1 MDIAGSVLDLV
12 GNTPLVYLDRV
23 RERKGARVAAKLEMF
38 NPGSSV
44 KDRIGLPM
52 IRAGEKAG
60 LLKPGGTI
68 VEPTSGNTG
77 LGLAMAAS
85 VLGYKMICTAADKI
99 TVEKVR
105 LLEAF
110 GAQVITCPTNVDAD
124 DPRSYYKVAE
134 RIRDEQGAYL
144 PYQYYNQA
152 NPEAH
157 LHTTGP
163 EIWEQ
168 TDGRLTHLVF
178 GMGTGG
184 TISGTGRYVHQQAKK
199 AKRSVQVVAVDT
211 VGSVY
216 KEYHKT
222 GRFPKDIHQYLIDGI
237 GEDFMPSTVWWEEID
252 DVATCT
258 DEDAYLMQARLARE
272 EAIFTGSSGGAAA
285 HAAVQIAAKLPKD
298 ALVVTLLPDT
308 GERYLTKFNLAWMES
323 KGLTK
328 APAYLRKRA
337 GTPFDVSKP
346 AKATK
351 PKPGQ
356 PTMPKAGAPPPPNPR
371 LSRPQMSR
379 MTQTPRGR
387 SVSSVSSVDRPS
399 AAKRAGKGKKPTRR
413 GGR

>member
-1 MDIAGSVLDLV
+1 MPIAASVLDLV
-12 GNTPLVYLDRV
+12 GNTPMVYLDRV
-23 RERKGARVAAKLEMF
+23 RHRKGARVAAKLEMF

-44 KDRIGLPM
+44 KDRIGLPL

-99 TVEKVR
+99 TDEKVR

-110 GAQVITCPTNVDAD
+110 GAQVIRCPTNVEAD

-134 RIRDEQGAYL
+134 RIRDEQGAFL
-144 PYQYYNQA
+144 PYQYFNQA

-157 LHTTGP
+157 YATTGP
-163 EIWEQ
+163 EVWEQ
-168 TDGRLTHLVF
+168 TDGRVTHIVF

-184 TISGTGRYVHQQAKK
+184 TISGTGRYLHEQARR

-216 KEYHKT
+216 KEYHRSGK
-222 GRFPKDIHQYLIDGI
+222 FPKDIHQYLIDGI
-237 GEDFMPSTVWWEEID
+237 GEDFMPTTVWWEDID
-252 DVATCT
+252 DVATVT

-272 EAIFTGSSGGAAA
+272 EALFTGSSGGAAA
-285 HAAVQIAAKLPKD
+285 HAAVELAKTLPKD
-298 ALVVTLLPDT
+298 DLVVTLLPDT
-308 GERYLTKFNLAWMES
+308 GERYLTKFNLPWMEA

-328 APAYLRKRA
+328 APKYLRERA
-337 GTPFDVSKP
+337 AKPFDVAARP
-346 AKATK
+346 KAVK
-351 PKPGQ
+351 PKAGQ
-356 PTMPKAGAPPPPNPR
+356 PTMPKKGMPPPPNPR
-371 LSRPQMSR
+371 LVARPQ
-379 MTQTPRGR
+379 G
-387 SVSSVSSVDRPS
+387 
-399 AAKRAGKGKKPTRR
+399 AKRGAR
-413 GGR
+413 

>member
-1 MDIAGSVLDLV
+1 MDIAASVLDLV
-12 GNTPLVYLDRV
+12 GNTPMVYLDRV

-44 KDRIGLPM
+44 KDRIGLPL

-60 LLKPGGTI
+60 LLKPGGLI

-85 VLGYKMICTAADKI
+85 MLGYKLICTAADKI
-99 TVEKVR
+99 TPEKIR
-105 LLEAF
+105 LLESF
-110 GAQVITCPTNVDAD
+110 GAQVITCPTNVEAD

-134 RIRDEQGAYL
+134 RLRDEFGAYL

-157 LHTTGP
+157 LKSTGP
-163 EIWEQ
+163 EIWKQ
-168 TDGRLTHLVF
+168 TDGKVTHLVV

-184 TISGTGRYVHQQAKK
+184 TISGTGRYLHQAAKK

-216 KEYHKT
+216 KEYHKSGT
-222 GRFPKDIHQYLIDGI
+222 FPKDIHQYLIDGI
-237 GEDFMPSTVWWEEID
+237 GEDFMPTTVWWEEID
-252 DVATCT
+252 DVATCS

-272 EAIFTGSSGGAAA
+272 EAIFTGSSGGAAV
-285 HAAVQIAAKLPKD
+285 HAAVQLAAKLPKS

-308 GERYLTKFNLAWMES
+308 GERYLSKFNVPWMES

-328 APAYLRKRA
+328 APKYLRSRA
-337 GTPFDVSKP
+337 ASLPDLSKP
-346 AKATK
+346 AKKVK

-356 PTMPKAGAPPPPNPR
+356 PTIPAAGTPPPPNPR
-371 LSRPQMSR
+371 LA
-379 MTQTPRGR
+379 
-387 SVSSVSSVDRPS
+387 
-399 AAKRAGKGKKPTRR
+399 AAKAKPAAKKAARR

>member
-1 MDIAGSVLDLV
+1 MDIAANVLELV
-12 GNTPLVYLDRV
+12 GNTPMVYLDRL
-23 RERKGARVAAKLEMF
+23 RDPKGARVAAKLEMF

-44 KDRIGLPM
+44 KDRIGLPL

-85 VLGYKMICTAADKI
+85 VLGYKMVCTAPDKI
-99 TVEKVR
+99 TTEKVR

-110 GAQVITCPTNVDAD
+110 GAQVLLCPTNVEAD

-134 RIRDEQGAYL
+134 RLRDEFGAYL
-144 PYQYYNQA
+144 PYQYYNAA

-157 LHTTGP
+157 RKSTGP
-163 EIWEQ
+163 EIWDQ
-168 TDGRLTHLVF
+168 TDGKVTHIVF

-184 TISGTGRYVHQQAKK
+184 TISGTGRYLHEAAKK

-216 KEYHKT
+216 KEYHKS
-222 GRFPKDIHQYLIDGI
+222 GKFPRDIHQYLIDGI
-237 GEDFMPSTVWWEEID
+237 GEDFMPTTVWWEDID
-252 DVATCT
+252 DVATCS

-272 EAIFTGSSGGAAA
+272 EALFTGSSGGAAV
-285 HAAVQIAAKLPKD
+285 HAAIELAKTLPKS

-308 GERYLTKFNLAWMES
+308 GERYLSKFNVAWMES

-328 APAYLRKRA
+328 APAYLKSRA
-337 GTPFDVSKP
+337 AKPFDLSRP
-346 AKATK
+346 AKAVK
-351 PKPGQ
+351 PKPGL
-356 PTMPKAGAPPPPNPR
+356 PSMPKKGTPPPPNPR
-371 LSRPQMSR
+371 LAK
-379 MTQTPRGR
+379 
-387 SVSSVSSVDRPS
+387 
-399 AAKRAGKGKKPTRR
+399 AAKPAASRSAQGKR
-413 GGR
+413 GGK

>member
-1 MDIAGSVLDLV
+1 MDVAASVIDLV
-12 GNTPLVYLDRV
+12 GNTPMVWLDRV
-23 RERKGARVAAKLEMF
+23 RHAKGARVAAKLEMF

-44 KDRIGLPM
+44 KDRIGLPL

-60 LLKPGGTI
+60 LLKPGGLI

-85 VLGYKMICTAADKI
+85 VLGYRMICTAADKI
-99 TVEKVR
+99 TDEKVR

-110 GAQVITCPTNVDAD
+110 GAQVVKCPTNVEAD

-134 RIRDEQGAYL
+134 RIRDELGAYL

-152 NPEAH
+152 NPQAH
-157 LHTTGP
+157 YDSTGP
-163 EIWEQ
+163 EVWDQ
-168 TDGRLTHLVF
+168 TDGKVTHIVF

-184 TISGTGRYVHQQAKK
+184 TISGTGRFLHEKARK
-199 AKRSVQVVAVDT
+199 AKRTVQVVAVDT

-216 KEYHKT
+216 KEYHRS

-237 GEDFMPSTVWWEEID
+237 GEDFMPSTVWWQDID
-252 DVATCT
+252 DVITCS

-285 HAAVQIAAKLPKD
+285 HAAIELAKTLPKD

-308 GERYLTKFNLAWMES
+308 GERYLSKFNLAWMES

-328 APAYLRKRA
+328 APKYLRGRA
-337 GTPFDVSKP
+337 AVPFDATKP
-346 AKATK
+346 AKASK

-356 PTMPKAGAPPPPNPR
+356 PSMPKKGTPPPPNPR
-371 LSRPQMSR
+371 LAP
-379 MTQTPRGR
+379 
-387 SVSSVSSVDRPS
+387 
-399 AAKRAGKGKKPTRR
+399 AASGAKGAK
-413 GGR
+413 

>member
-12 GNTPLVYLDRV
+12 GNTPMVYLDRV
-23 RERKGARVAAKLEMF
+23 RDPKGARVAAKLEMF

-44 KDRIGLPM
+44 KDRIGLPL

-99 TVEKVR
+99 TTEKVR

-110 GAQVITCPTNVDAD
+110 GVQVITCPTNVDAD

-157 LHTTGP
+157 LHSTGP

-168 TDGRLTHLVF
+168 TGGKLTHLVF

-222 GRFPKDIHQYLIDGI
+222 GKFPRDIHQYLIDGI

-298 ALVVTLLPDT
+298 SLVVTLLPDT
-308 GERYLTKFNLAWMES
+308 GERYLSKFNLAWMES

-328 APAYLRKRA
+328 APAYLRQRMGK
-337 GTPFDVSKP
+337 PFDAAAP
-346 AKATK
+346 PKAAR
-351 PKPGQ
+351 
-356 PTMPKAGAPPPPNPR
+356 PKAGQPSMPRKGTPPPPNPR
-371 LSRPQMSR
+371 LA
-379 MTQTPRGR
+379 
-387 SVSSVSSVDRPS
+387 
-399 AAKRAGKGKKPTRR
+399 AAKPQVA
-413 GGR
+413 

>member
-1 MDIAGSVLDLV
+1 MVWPGMDIAASVLDLV
-12 GNTPLVYLDRV
+12 GNTPMVHLDRV
-23 RERKGARVAAKLEMF
+23 RDPKGAHVAAKLEMF

-60 LLKPGGTI
+60 LLKPGGLI

-85 VLGYKMICTAADKI
+85 VLGYRMICTAADKI
-99 TVEKVR
+99 TDEKVR

-110 GAQVITCPTNVDAD
+110 GAQVIRCPTNVEAD

-134 RIRDEQGAYL
+134 RIRDELGAYL
-144 PYQYYNQA
+144 PYQYFNEA
-152 NPEAH
+152 NPKAHEAS
-157 LHTTGP
+157 TGP
-163 EIWEQ
+163 EIWDQ
-168 TDGRLTHLVF
+168 TDGKVTHVVF

-184 TISGTGRYVHQQAKK
+184 TISGTGRFLHKMAKK
-199 AKRSVQVVAVDT
+199 GKRGLQVVAVDT

-216 KEYHKT
+216 REYHKS
-222 GRFPKDIHQYLIDGI
+222 GKFPKDIHQYLIDGI

-285 HAAVQIAAKLPKD
+285 WAAIDLAKRLPKSD
-298 ALVVTLLPDT
+298 LVVTLLPDT
-308 GERYLTKFNLAWMES
+308 GERYLSKFNVPWMES

-328 APAYLRKRA
+328 APAYLRSKA
-337 GTPFDVSKP
+337 GIPFDPSKP
-346 AKATK
+346 PKAAKAK
-351 PKPGQ
+351 AGQ
-356 PTMPKAGAPPPPNPR
+356 PAMPPKGTPPPPNPR
-371 LSRPQMSR
+371 L
-379 MTQTPRGR
+379 
-387 SVSSVSSVDRPS
+387 
-399 AAKRAGKGKKPTRR
+399 PTVKAR

>member
-1 MDIAGSVLDLV
+1 MSPREGPRFGRNAFMREAPAPCMDIAGSVLDLV
-12 GNTPLVYLDRV
+12 GNTPMVHLDRV
-23 RERKGARVAAKLEMF
+23 RNPKGARVAAKLEMF

-44 KDRIGLPM
+44 KDRIGLPL

-85 VLGYKMICTAADKI
+85 VLGYRMICTAADKI
-99 TVEKVR
+99 TTEKVR

-110 GAQVITCPTNVDAD
+110 GAQVITCPTNVEAD

-134 RIRDEQGAYL
+134 RIRDEHGAYL

-152 NPEAH
+152 NPQAH
-157 LHTTGP
+157 YDSTGP
-163 EIWEQ
+163 EIWDQ
-168 TDGRLTHLVF
+168 TGGKVTHLVV

-184 TISGTGRYVHQQAKK
+184 TISGTGRYLHEAAKK

-216 KEYHKT
+216 KEYHKS
-222 GRFPKDIHQYLIDGI
+222 GKFPRDIHQYLIDGI
-237 GEDFMPSTVWWEEID
+237 GEDFMPSTVWWEDID

-272 EAIFTGSSGGAAA
+272 EALFTGSSGGAAV
-285 HAAVQIAAKLPKD
+285 HAAVELAAKLPKS

-308 GERYLTKFNLAWMES
+308 GERYLSKFNVPWMES

-328 APAYLRKRA
+328 APAYLKGRA
-337 GTPFDVSKP
+337 AKPYDLSKP
-346 AKATK
+346 AKSVK
-351 PKPGQ
+351 
-356 PTMPKAGAPPPPNPR
+356 PKAGQPSMPKKGTPPPANPR
-371 LSRPQMSR
+371 L
-379 MTQTPRGR
+379 
-387 SVSSVSSVDRPS
+387 
-399 AAKRAGKGKKPTRR
+399 AKQSNNRKA
-413 GGR
+413 